1 LTKNTTSKENS
12 NPNFSNNNNNK
23 INQENFNFLKGIP
36 GDLIYSDNCFED
48 KLIFEDQFREMLIIK
63 NLKYLKICQ
72 AESIQLEGDKEIKE
86 SFYEIKAKLA
96 VDELLD
102 IVDFEEI
109 DGHNS
114 KIENKNFDVN
124 QNKEF
129 FNFEQNN
136 KFENQQRLINFFSNN
151 SQYKNE
157 TLYQDHNITMILKMS
172 QLEEDEENHN
182 VINNGNNFYDKINFN
197 RHIIDESFE
206 REGSKFI
213 FNSV

>member
-1 LTKNTTSKENS
+1 MTKNTTSKENS